1 MLRIAVALVLCVVS
15 FVTACH
21 EAPAKPA
28 QSQPVWQELE
38 VKTLSVIQ
46 PDGVNIDDWTTYA
59 RYVRRVEAPKIS
71 VPNNVTV
78 GSRVPIVIVTNPNYT
93 IDLKMTYDE
102 PSAETFSFYN
112 QVYELLSPD
121 DQGKIV
127 INWFAPPDLQP
138 VSKNHAVVSLFLDV
152 YPPRRAYYSQN
163 WRTMLAVEF
172 SCSFTVE
179 TKR

>member
-1 MLRIAVALVLCVVS
+1 MLRIAVALILFVVPL
-15 FVTACH
+15 VTSCQ
-21 EAPAKPA
+21 ETPPKPA
-28 QSQPVWQELE
+28 QIQPVWQELE

-59 RYVRRVEAPKIS
+59 RYVRRVKAPQIF
-71 VPNNVTV
+71 VPNNATA
-78 GSRVPIVIVTNPNYT
+78 GSRIPIT
-93 IDLKMTYDE
+93 IFIDPSYSMDLKMMYDE
-102 PSAETFSFYN
+102 PSSGTFSPYN
-112 QVYELLSPD
+112 QKYELLSPD

-127 INWFAPPDLQP
+127 VNWFAPSDLQP

-152 YPPRRAYYSQN
+152 YPPQRAYYSQN